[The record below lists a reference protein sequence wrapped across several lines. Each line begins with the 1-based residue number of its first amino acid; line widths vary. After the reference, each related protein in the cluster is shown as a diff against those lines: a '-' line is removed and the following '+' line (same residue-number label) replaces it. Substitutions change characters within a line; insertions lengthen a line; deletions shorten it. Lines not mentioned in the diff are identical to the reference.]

1 MATNMFYTSIR
12 SVFYLYSYVQGQ
24 YEENRKK
31 LARFF
36 NFAFHYIDG
45 PFTKSKFCDNVDRI
59 ELKEYYRC
67 S

>member
-1 MATNMFYTSIR
+1 MATKMFYTCIR
-12 SVFYLYSYVQGQ
+12 SVFLYSYVQGQ

-36 NFAFHYIDG
+36 YFSFHYVDG
-45 PFTKSKFCDNVDRI
+45 PFTKSKFCDNVDNI
-59 ELKEYYRC
+59 ELKEYYRY